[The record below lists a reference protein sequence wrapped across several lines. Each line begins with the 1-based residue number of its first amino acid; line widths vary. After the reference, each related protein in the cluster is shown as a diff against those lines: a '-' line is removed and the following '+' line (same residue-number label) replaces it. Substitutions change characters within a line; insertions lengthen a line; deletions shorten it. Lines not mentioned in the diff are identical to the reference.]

1 MANFFSDPEK
11 MVAVQLKEW
20 LDQDPSH
27 NLDIEKWRRTGP
39 MRLQAEGISRD
50 TYDWIM
56 KNGFQHV
63 RGLMEKIKKAYKD
76 APRHDR
82 HKELVKLQHDFDT
95 MQERSLQTNQRQ
107 MIILMQMQDRSIQD
121 ISFVLG
127 KSENFVESEIKRMQ
141 TKGWCGK

>member
-56 KNGFQHV
+56 KNGFPHV
-63 RGLMEKIKKAYKD
+63 R
-76 APRHDR
+76 
-82 HKELVKLQHDFDT
+82 